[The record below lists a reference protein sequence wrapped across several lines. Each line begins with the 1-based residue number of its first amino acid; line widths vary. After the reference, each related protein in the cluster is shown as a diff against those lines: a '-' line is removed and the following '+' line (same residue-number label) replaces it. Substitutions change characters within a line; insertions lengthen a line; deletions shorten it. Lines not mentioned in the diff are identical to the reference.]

1 MKNKWNTLRL
11 SWFPSY
17 SATPSVTPSDLFW
30 ARALSCKTSITG
42 SKMNELGLVSVLCLL
57 FAKAAG
63 APKHWEHLQTESNEA
78 AGHIAAHSS
87 CTNQSCWPLKGPRR
101 TATSYRKL
109 HSYLLKSLL
118 ASRKWSSVASF
129 RAHSNRNTD
138 WLAKLWQSLV
148 TKDKGVFPDCVCWRL
163 LAVADWKEVYGAAPK
178 PPCDCFG
185 QYQIAVAS
193 IVCMKSS
200 EYFQIT
206 FQLVT
211 KPEKVSNVFSLYN
224 FPCKL
229 WVTASEQNNH
239 NKVFGA
245 ASSLPLILPSDSQQH
260 VPNWLERTHFSLR
273 TGSYKHSLTS
283 LWSTE

>member
-30 ARALSCKTSITG
+30 ARALSCTTSITG

-148 TKDKGVFPDCVCWRL
+148 AKEKSAFPDCLLEVAGSCRL
-163 LAVADWKEVYGAAPK
+163 KRGIWCSPK
-178 PPCDCFG
+178 TTLWLFWSVSDCCG
-185 QYQIAVAS
+185 IH
-193 IVCMKSS
+193 
-200 EYFQIT
+200 
-206 FQLVT
+206 
-211 KPEKVSNVFSLYN
+211 SLYE
-224 FPCKL
+224 KL
-229 WVTASEQNNH
+229 WILSNYSPSG
-239 NKVFGA
+239 NKA
-245 ASSLPLILPSDSQQH
+245 
-260 VPNWLERTHFSLR
+260 
-273 TGSYKHSLTS
+273 
-283 LWSTE
+283 